1 MLRLIISILFL
12 LDAYVLSTAAVAS
25 PAENLAEAVRYR
37 TVSEQDKG
45 KIDYAQ
51 FDQFHAFLRA
61 TYPRVFA
68 QLEVEVINKHSLLLR
83 WHGTEASELP
93 ILFTGHMDVVPIEPG
108 TEGGWDHPPFA
119 GVVADGKIYGRGTL
133 DDKAGVIGLLEATE
147 QLLAEGYQPRK
158 SIVLAFGH
166 DEEISGPEGATAIAQ
181 RMKELGLHFEWMVD
195 EGGMIISD
203 YPLTQNKPV
212 ALINV
217 AEKTY
222 LTLTLFATGEGGHSS
237 TPPAVST
244 IGRLSAALSRIE
256 QNPFP
261 SRLVGPVK
269 AMLEAVAPH
278 SGQPNQFIFSNLW
291 LTGGIVKY
299 KMSQDRLSNAYVRTT
314 TALTLFNAG
323 VKENVVPQRAEAKV
337 NFRLLPGDTPDYVLN
352 TIRAIVDDESIE
364 ISYQNWK
371 AAAPVADYAGSGYA
385 VIEGA
390 INQVFPDTVV
400 APSLLSGATD
410 TRHYVELVDNI
421 YRFRGMVLL
430 SAQAKGVHGTN
441 EYIGVE
447 SFEKSIAVARQ
458 MMKLGAG
465 TQ

>member
-1 MLRLIISILFL
+1 MMLRLMISILFL
-12 LDAYVLSTAAVAS
+12 SGTYASSAAVSS
-25 PAENLAEAVRYR
+25 PAENLAQAVRYR

-51 FDQFHAFLRA
+51 FDQFHVFLRA

-83 WHGTEASELP
+83 WQGTESSELP

-108 TEGGWDHPPFA
+108 TEGDWDHPPFA

-133 DDKAGVIGLLEATE
+133 DDKEGVIGLLEATE
-147 QLLAEGYQPRK
+147 QLLAEGYQPRR

-166 DEEISGPEGATAIAQ
+166 DEEISGGEGASVIAQ

-203 YPLTQNKPV
+203 YPLTRNKSV

-222 LTLTLFATGEGGHSS
+222 LTLTLVATGEGGHSS

-269 AMLEAVAPH
+269 AMLEGIGPH
-278 SGQPNQFIFSNLW
+278 SGQPSQFVFSNLW
-291 LTGGIVKY
+291 LTGGIVRY
-299 KMSQDRLSNAYVRTT
+299 QMSQDRLTNAYVRTT

-337 NFRLLPGDTPDYVLN
+337 NFRLLPGDSPDYVLK
-352 TIRAIVDDESIE
+352 TIREIVADQSID
-364 ISYQNWK
+364 ISYQDWK

-385 VIEGA
+385 VIKGA
-390 INQVFPDTVV
+390 INHVFPDTVV
-400 APSLLSGATD
+400 VPSLLSGATD
-410 TRHYVELVDNI
+410 TRHYIELVDNV
-421 YRFRGMVLL
+421 YRFRGIVLL

-447 SFEKSIAVARQ
+447 SFEKSIAVAKH